1 LDFGFFPSI
10 FRQNPKKYITILES
24 YSYDNPSFWG
34 GAYIYITIIIIIII
48 TIIIITIT
56 IIMIIADI
64 YIYNIYI
71 YHINYITIKYLTDR
85 SSSVSKPRLGRLEGS
100 MGPLLVSQFS

>member
-1 LDFGFFPSI
+1 MDFGFFPSI

-48 TIIIITIT
+48 ITIIIITIT

-64 YIYNIYI
+64 YIIYI
-71 YHINYITIKYLTDR
+71 YISH
-85 SSSVSKPRLGRLEGS
+85 
-100 MGPLLVSQFS
+100 